1 MRSEIFGLN
10 LKRGETLKLKEIYSN
25 KISELP
31 EKQLN
36 FARLKR
42 DESVLTQNYSYI
54 RQQLEAAKIR
64 AASGSGKVQIIDVAK
79 KPDSPISPNNFN
91 DIFTGFIFSVF
102 LSVIVVYLKEFLD
115 NSIRNLLDIEK
126 HNLSILGI
134 IPSIGGKVSVDKK
147 SYFFKNGRKTNRS
160 IKRSLITRE
169 DPRSQYRRRTEV

>member
-1 MRSEIFGLN
+1 M
-10 LKRGETLKLKEIYSN
+10 

-91 DIFTGFIFSVF
+91 DIFTGFIFGVF

-115 NSIRNLLDIEK
+115 NSIRNLLILK
-126 HNLSILGI
+126 NKSLYLGI

-147 SYFFKNGRKTNRS
+147 SYFLKMVEKQ
-160 IKRSLITRE
+160 I
-169 DPRSQYRRRTEV
+169 DQ